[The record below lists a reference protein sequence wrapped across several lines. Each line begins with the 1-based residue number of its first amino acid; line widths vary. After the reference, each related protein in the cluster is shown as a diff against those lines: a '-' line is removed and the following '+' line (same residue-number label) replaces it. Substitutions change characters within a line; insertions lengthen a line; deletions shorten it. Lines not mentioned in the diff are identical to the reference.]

1 MAPQTPEKKKKKKKK
16 KSDIADAPGG

>member
-1 MAPQTPEKKKKKKKK
+1 MAPQTPEKKKKKKK